1 MKVKE
6 LIQLNNYIGDI
17 EVTVRGGYNGCT
29 RIKSWHI
36 GVSEGVFPQ
45 YPLGNATYINASI
58 NAYDDGKDERKLSLK
73 NIPKEVLE
81 LEVTAWDSYPAH
93 RLFNNHNLE
102 CVRITAK
109 ENASGQM
116 SIEELEKSSDGKPL
130 L

>member
-6 LIQLNNYIGDI
+6 LIQLNNNIGDI
-17 EVTVRGGYNGCT
+17 EVAVRGGYNGWT

-36 GVSEGVFPQ
+36 GVYEGIVPQ
-45 YPLGNATYINASI
+45 YPLGNATYINESI
-58 NAYDDGKDERKLSLK
+58 NAYDYDKNEYKVVTK

-81 LEVTAWDSYPAH
+81 MEVMAWDSYPTH
-93 RLFNNHNLE
+93 RLYINHWLE
-102 CVRITAK
+102 RVRITVK
-109 ENASGQM
+109 ETASGQM